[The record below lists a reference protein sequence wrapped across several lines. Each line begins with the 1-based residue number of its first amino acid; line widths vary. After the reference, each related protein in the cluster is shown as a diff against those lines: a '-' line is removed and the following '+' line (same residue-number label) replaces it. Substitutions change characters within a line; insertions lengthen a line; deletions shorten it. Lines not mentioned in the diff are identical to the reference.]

1 MQASAQ
7 LQNIANCSISF
18 ANTINFA
25 LPISGFFVPN
35 SSRLKLYTAI
45 AVYVIIEKRCRN
57 NANNITQNDCPM
69 LLPQIILY
77 TPTFS
82 LQSFTK
88 NNMPSWLHLCFIH
101 WVSVGDVHC
110 RIVKTITIKC
120 RTVWLSRVQLI
131 TYTDSHRAHPL
142 PWYFLQVIKWYVI
155 ENVPALC
162 QTTVHWLVHA
172 CSSHWLLKTVIFSIE
187 HDLRRILSIISD
199 SRAFPPPVEY
209 ISPLPFVYSWKTN
222 SAASGLACNYFLF
235 LVSWA
240 QTSIW
245 VPLMNFSFHQLL
257 LWDHWENN
265 HL

>member
-1 MQASAQ
+1 
-7 LQNIANCSISF
+7 
-18 ANTINFA
+18 
-25 LPISGFFVPN
+25 
-35 SSRLKLYTAI
+35 
-45 AVYVIIEKRCRN
+45 
-57 NANNITQNDCPM
+57 M

-82 LQSFTK
+82 LQSFMK

-142 PWYFLQVIKWYVI
+142 PWYFSQVIKWYVI

-172 CSSHWLLKTVIFSIE
+172 CSSHWLLKNCNIQYWTWLTANPFNNFEFKSFFSSSGVHKPSAICYFVKN
-187 HDLRRILSIISD
+187 RLSSF
-199 SRAFPPPVEY
+199 RA
-209 ISPLPFVYSWKTN
+209 SLQ
-222 SAASGLACNYFLF
+222 ALLL

-257 LWDHWENN
+257 LWDHRESN